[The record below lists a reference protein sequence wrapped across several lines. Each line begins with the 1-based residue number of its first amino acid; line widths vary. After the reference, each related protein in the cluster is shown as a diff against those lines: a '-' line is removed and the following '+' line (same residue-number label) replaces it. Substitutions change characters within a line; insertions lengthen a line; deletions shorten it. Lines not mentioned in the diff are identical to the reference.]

1 MAKKLKEEPKKLSP
15 NGAMAFAK
23 LLNKETGAEAFNKSK
38 YTEVEHYIDTGNFAL
53 NRIISGSIHGGLASG
68 IVSVWGA
75 ENSVGKTLHAFLIAK
90 NAIDKNGY
98 QSIIYVDSEGG
109 ANRGMLESV
118 GIDMN
123 LVQYVPVETVED
135 CAVKLITIYKTI
147 ATYQETDPDFRA
159 LVILDSLG
167 GLVTN
172 KVYTDADKDKQTQ
185 DMGLQSRLIG
195 SLLRSCTMPAKKTNC
210 GLLILSQLY
219 DNPNEMFT
227 QKIKNMRGGKSVWY
241 QPSLI
246 VQMSRRL
253 EKGENK
259 KEDNFYESSVIKYFT
274 AKTRN
279 DVRPFLETE
288 SILDFKKGFAGNE
301 YYGLIPVAIQLGFIE
316 QKGGWYIVPSYSDKQ
331 IRLSQLLGGKEAKKI
346 WDTFIDEFNK
356 KSQEQIAYKNLSND
370 NSEEIEELKEEI
382 KAKGFS
388 LDFSKDSAEL
398 EIEEDE
404 E

>member
-1 MAKKLKEEPKKLSP
+1 MAKKLNEKTIETATSAK
-15 NGAMAFAK
+15 GALAFAK
-23 LLNKETGAEAFNKSK
+23 LLSKETGAEAFNKSK
-38 YTEVEHYIDTGNFAL
+38 YTTVEHYIDTGNYAL
-53 NRIISGSIHGGLASG
+53 NRIISGSINGGLASG

-90 NAIDKNGY
+90 NAIEKNGY

-109 ANRGMLESV
+109 ANRGMLSSV
-118 GIDMN
+118 GIDMD

-147 ATYQETDPDFRA
+147 ASYQESDPDFRA

-185 DMGLQSRLIG
+185 DMGLKQRLIG
-195 SLLRSCTMPAKKTNC
+195 ELIRSVTMPAKKTNC
-210 GLLILSQLY
+210 GLIILSQLY
-219 DNPNEMFT
+219 DNPNEMYT
-227 QKIKNMRGGKSVWY
+227 QKIKNMRGGKAIWY

-253 EKGENK
+253 EKGEDK
-259 KEDNFYESSVIKYFT
+259 KEDNYYESSVIKYFT

-288 SILDFKKGFAGNE
+288 AVLDFKKGFVGSE
-301 YYGLIPVAIQLGFIE
+301 YYGLVPVAIQLGFIQ

-331 IRLSQLLGGKEAKKI
+331 IRLSSLLGGSEAKKI
-346 WDTFIDEFNK
+346 WDTFIDEFDK
-356 KSQEQIAYKNLSND
+356 KSQDQISYKSLNED
-370 NSEEIEELKEEI
+370 FSEETQELKEEI
-382 KAKGFS
+382 KNKGFS
-388 LDFSKDSAEL
+388 IDFSEPTN
-398 EIEEDE
+398 EE
-404 E
+404 